1 MGNGSLLTATYPT
14 IKTGSFAVQWT
25 GGAGGTTK
33 NQNIEWRRISDG
45 TSTTVWLKL
54 PAFTVNIGTANSIYG
69 VLCTTATVPANLSV
83 LGQPFLPVIA
93 TFAGITQCG
102 WMTHYGTSLGIQPG
116 NRGAALAGTVCGLSN
131 LSIVSYM
138 I

>member
-1 MGNGSLLTATYPT
+1 MT
-14 IKTGSFAVQWT
+14 TGSFTLQWT
-25 GGAGGTTK
+25 GGDGGTTSDQTI
-33 NQNIEWRRISDG
+33 NWRRISDG
-45 TSTTVWLKL
+45 TSTTVWLRL
-54 PAFTVNIGTANSIYG
+54 APFTITIGTANSNFG

-102 WMTHYGTSLGIQPG
+102 WMTHYGTTLGIQPG
-116 NRGAALAGTVCGLSN
+116 NRAAALTGTVCGLAN